1 MLSRLRL
8 SFTGINATGHNCK
21 LIRNQN
27 QLITKTCPTAPDR
40 GSGVDSISDVTFS
53 ILAFKSINWYW
64 QCNSINHPHRKR
76 NRTITFSLTGLANQL
91 KENFTRTSP
100 SSQDQPF
107 AFTTRYSQPNNYLQF
122 SMISL
127 LSQILTRAKTTTC
140 NLIRRSLFVIRY
152 SLCKLSSQLF
162 ISYSVIR

>member
-1 MLSRLRL
+1 MLSRPRL
-8 SFTGINATGHNCK
+8 SFTGINASCHNCK

-76 NRTITFSLTGLANQL
+76 NRTITFSLTELANQL
-91 KENFTRTSP
+91 KESCYSNQSIVTRPAFRVHYSLFTTEQFP
-100 SSQDQPF
+100 LVLYDIVIQLDPNQSQD
-107 AFTTRYSQPNNYLQF
+107 N
-122 SMISL
+122 
-127 LSQILTRAKTTTC
+127 
-140 NLIRRSLFVIRY
+140 
-152 SLCKLSSQLF
+152 
-162 ISYSVIR
+162 